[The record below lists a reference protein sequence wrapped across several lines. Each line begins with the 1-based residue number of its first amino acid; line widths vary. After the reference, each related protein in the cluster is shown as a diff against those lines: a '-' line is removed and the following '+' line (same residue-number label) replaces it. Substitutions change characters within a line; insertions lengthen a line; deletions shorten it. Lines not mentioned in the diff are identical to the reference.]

1 MTTEYMI
8 CVDCSGTGVIQG
20 VRCPACNGAG
30 KAITVMSSKPYKKL
44 TSDGST
50 ASYYELPEGATELQ
64 HLISY
69 KNMNGQ
75 VAEAFRS
82 LYRFGESSHSSRIR
96 DAKKVIFYMQA
107 EIERIKKYEETDNG

>member
-1 MTTEYMI
+1 MLTT
-8 CVDCSGTGVIQG
+8 SNPQ
-20 VRCPACNGAG
+20 
-30 KAITVMSSKPYKKL
+30 TV
-44 TSDGST
+44 SDGST
-50 ASYYELPEGATELQ
+50 ASYYELPPGATELQ

-96 DAKKVIFYMQA
+96 DARKIIFYMQA
-107 EIERIKKYEETDNG
+107 EIERIKKYEEEEEKIASASVVY

>member
-1 MTTEYMI
+1 MT
-8 CVDCSGTGVIQG
+8 
-20 VRCPACNGAG
+20 
-30 KAITVMSSKPYKKL
+30 

-50 ASYYELPEGATELQ
+50 ASYYELPPDASQLQ
-64 HLISY
+64 DLISY

-82 LYRFGESSHSSRIR
+82 LYRFGESSHSSKIR

-107 EIERIKKYEETDNG
+107 EIDRINKYEENTNG